1 MQNINHVL
9 HHKLIIMLA
18 TINSNINN
26 IVVAN
31 LLQSWLAARVTTEA
45 INWLEAKCNAIS
57 TGAETSIFY
66 AAFSAVP
73 RYTGKQDLNLTSE
86 ELEAASNVHKGWFPS
101 NWSIDQAAR
110 TLLVLSLPYSNQK
123 QYLHILEQLFNAAD
137 VGELVALY
145 QALPLLPYP
154 GRLQKRAAEGVRS
167 NMTAVFNAVALNNS
181 YPSEYFDNQAWNQMV
196 LKALFVGS
204 PLSQIH
210 GLEKRA
216 NSTLAQMLNDY
227 ASERQ
232 AAKRSVAP
240 ELWQLV
246 EKCR

>member
-1 MQNINHVL
+1 
-9 HHKLIIMLA
+9 MLA
-18 TINSNINN
+18 TINSDINN

-31 LLQSWLAARVTTEA
+31 LLQSWLAARVSTEA
-45 INWLEAKCNAIS
+45 FNWLETKCNAVS
-57 TGAETSIFY
+57 TGAPVSIFY

-86 ELEAASNVHKGWFPS
+86 ELDAALNIHKGWYPN
-101 NWSIDQAAR
+101 NWSVDQAAR
-110 TLLVLSLPYSNQK
+110 TILVLSFPSNNQK
-123 QYLHILEQLFNAAD
+123 QYLQTLEQLFNAAD

-167 NMTAVFNAVALNNS
+167 NMTAVFNAVALDNP

-204 PLSQIH
+204 PLSQIR
-210 GLEKRA
+210 GLEQRV
-216 NSTLAQMLNDY
+216 NPQLTQMLTDY
-227 ASERQ
+227 ASERH
-232 AAKRSVAP
+232 AANRTVAP
-240 ELWQLV
+240 ELWQLLNNQ
-246 EKCR
+246 KSC